1 MEPWCWYLNWV
12 MELMTL
18 HELGDWGGR
27 QEWAGHSGDLDGLYL
42 NDVFQDGA
50 STHVAAPITEFY
62 HQEVENVRATYPD
75 SSQRIYGNSAF
86 HQQVS

>member
-1 MEPWCWYLNWV
+1 M

-18 HELGDWGGR
+18 HELGGWDGR
-27 QEWAGHSGDLDGLYL
+27 QDEAGHSGDLDGLHL
-42 NDVFQDGA
+42 NDVFQDGT
-50 STHVAAPITEFY
+50 SVHVVAPITEFY

-75 SSQRIYGNSAF
+75 SSQRIYGKSAF